1 MNLSV
6 RPASPDDAR
15 IIIDFNLALA
25 SESEDLVL
33 SREIVER
40 GVAHALADPALALY
54 FVAEDDMPGGRRI
67 VGQTMVTYEWSDWR
81 DGMFWWIQSVFVD
94 PAQRKH
100 GVFRAIYKHIE
111 AAARA
116 DATACGIRLYVEDNN
131 LRAKQ
136 TYHALGMARGGYE
149 VLEVDFRAPARL
161 AAKQD
166 H

>member
-81 DGMFWWIQSVFVD
+81 DGLIWWIQSVYVLPD
-94 PAQRKH
+94 ARER
-100 GVFRAIYKHIE
+100 GVFKALHERIGQSARE
-111 AAARA
+111 AGAV
-116 DATACGIRLYVEDNN
+116 GLRLYVLDDNTRAREVYRRRGMEDSHY
-131 LRAKQ
+131 R
-136 TYHALGMARGGYE
+136 
-149 VLEVDFRAPARL
+149 VLEEMFPR
-161 AAKQD
+161 K
-166 H
+166 